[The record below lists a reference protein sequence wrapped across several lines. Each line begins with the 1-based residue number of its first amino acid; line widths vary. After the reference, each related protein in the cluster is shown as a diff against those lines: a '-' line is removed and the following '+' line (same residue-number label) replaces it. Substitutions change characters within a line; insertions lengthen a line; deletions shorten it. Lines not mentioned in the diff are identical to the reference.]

1 MLPRILERGE
11 KLKKSGGLRSGKVT
25 PDLVIGD
32 RNSRISR
39 NLTGRGEDGVYKLEL
54 KENGVAAF
62 NHGTV

>member
-39 NLTGRGEDGVYKLEL
+39 NLTGGGRMVYI
-54 KENGVAAF
+54 NW
-62 NHGTV
+62 N